1 MQWAIR
7 SRESNRSSVRLPTG
21 SSLVFIDPMAL
32 RRSAVPSSATV
43 ATASQEPHTMATTA
57 SSLARAFGIVIRQI
71 SELMS
76 GLSEVLLQP
85 SSQQLRVTY
94 EEAVELQVMN
104 EVILNSN
111 RNVLLLIF
119 FFLNLIQKY
128 LELRLKPTW
137 DWMLTIMDATEAQLK
152 FGASLTN
159 TTDPS
164 HPLHP
169 LNTNSQGNFIK

>member
-119 FFLNLIQKY
+119 F
-128 LELRLKPTW
+128 
-137 DWMLTIMDATEAQLK
+137 LK
-152 FGASLTN
+152 FNSEIFGIEIKTN
-159 TTDPS
+159 LGLDADYNGCYRSST
-164 HPLHP
+164 
-169 LNTNSQGNFIK
+169 